1 MRLVVDTNTVISGL
15 LWGGP
20 PGLLIDLALGG
31 RIKLISSLPLH
42 AELEGVLA
50 RAKFSAQL
58 AKRGLSVSDVFDG
71 HVALVETVA
80 PATIAPA
87 VTRDPA
93 DD

>member
-1 MRLVVDTNTVISGL
+1 LS
-15 LWGGP
+15 
-20 PGLLIDLALGG
+20 
-31 RIKLISSLPLH
+31 
-42 AELEGVLA
+42 